1 MPWLWNLYDW
11 NYFIIYKHLWISQIL
26 WFIGWISI
34 FYLKLGLLFASV
46 TIYDVAVRLLKS
58 NLIFFAV
65 GTVFAYGQTNSGKTY
80 TMRGSEA
87 EPGVIPLS
95 VRDLFRTIQQVL
107 QPRPSCASWKLM
119 CNFTFLYIY
128 SIRFIL
134 DLTLVTFMRLGFSFA
149 SSVYTI
155 PFNFR
160 GLFIGMMHIL
170 CNWLIMASWSR
181 DHLFMKKVIDLVLLG
196 HINMSHGAAVTM
208 LLLMK
213 DTSDYNGKF

>member
-46 TIYDVAVRLLKS
+46 TIYVVAVRLLKS

-119 CNFTFLYIY
+119 CNFIFIYLFNKIHSWPYLGNIYEIGFFLCFKCLYN
-128 SIRFIL
+128 
-134 DLTLVTFMRLGFSFA
+134 
-149 SSVYTI
+149 SV
-155 PFNFR
+155 
-160 GLFIGMMHIL
+160 
-170 CNWLIMASWSR
+170 
-181 DHLFMKKVIDLVLLG
+181 
-196 HINMSHGAAVTM
+196 
-208 LLLMK
+208 
-213 DTSDYNGKF
+213 